1 MRLLML
7 MLLAVGL
14 ARCSGGNN
22 RTQTLAGDTSMRS
35 IDSSKLINNTSRLP
49 QDSTTTTVTQ

>member
-1 MRLLML
+1 MRF
-7 MLLAVGL
+7 LLAVLLL
-14 ARCSGGNN
+14 AGCSDAGN

-49 QDSTTTTVTQ
+49 QNSTTTTVTQ